1 MYPACRP
8 RTRWHGLQIS
18 CVLNADGLLSM
29 PDMPNPKTWD
39 SSYREGGPILEL
51 GDEQVRAIARP
62 SKVRSLC
69 PRTIRPSVRQTPRP
83 FFRLLAS
90 LLLVAVTFVVY
101 PNRQRCSDLS
111 EQSAFACSLQQSVLP
126 VTLQPAPPVSFRMV
140 IKRSFCSKAAF
151 KL

>member
-1 MYPACRP
+1 MYPARRP
-8 RTRWHGLQIS
+8 RTRCHGLQIS

-51 GDEQVRAIARP
+51 GDEQVRAIALP

-69 PRTIRPSVRQTPRP
+69 PRTIRPSVRQTPHP
-83 FFRLLAS
+83 FRLLAS

-111 EQSAFACSLQQSVLP
+111 EQSVFATTISAALYVTAGASCVFQDGNKAFILLESGIQIVE
-126 VTLQPAPPVSFRMV
+126 VR
-140 IKRSFCSKAAF
+140 
-151 KL
+151 